1 MSLHNDKRR
10 WVIPAMLM
18 ATGVL
23 GLAVQQTGDRIVQET
38 TSEGMP
44 THPMSADERLVHQYF
59 QQAVGL
65 LQAREYDYA
74 LQGFHDVLQL
84 RPAMPEAHTNMGFA
98 LLGLQEY
105 AAARDFFHAATEIRA
120 SQTNAYY
127 GLAIAHQGLGNLHN
141 ALRAMQTFVHKS
153 EVDNSYRRKAE
164 AAIWEWGAELAEQ
177 QP

>member
-1 MSLHNDKRR
+1 VSLRTDKRR
-10 WVIPAMLM
+10 WVIPAMLI
-18 ATGVL
+18 ATGAF
-23 GLAVQQTGDRIVQET
+23 GLAVQHIGDGIIMET
-38 TSEGMP
+38 TPS
-44 THPMSADERLVHQYF
+44 HSMSADERLVHQHF

-74 LQGFHDVLQL
+74 LQGFHEVLRL

-105 AAARDFFHAATEIRA
+105 AAARDFFDAATEIRP

-127 GLAIAHQGLGNLHN
+127 GLAIAHQGQGDLRN
-141 ALRAMQTFVHKS
+141 ALLAMQTFVHTS
-153 EVDNSYRRKAE
+153 QTENAYRRKAE